1 MAIFAEEARRE
12 QAIREL
18 RATLPELAR
27 AWHAERSIGETFREL
42 AVRHRA
48 LHREAFEW
56 ALWRL
61 AKDGWRIPQRNV
73 AFAILGSGAR
83 DEQSILCDQDH
94 ALLYED
100 GDDGDEPY
108 FKRLG
113 ETVAA
118 LLHDVGYPLC
128 SGNVMAS
135 NPRWRGST
143 SAWEARLAKYEA
155 LPDWDS
161 IRYLLIAA
169 DARVV
174 WGDPVLV
181 ERMRAQAVGAVA
193 RSAFIKWK
201 TADQG
206 LSQKVSLTLRG
217 HLRLEPGGVHKGRFA
232 LKDSLYTPLVN
243 SIRIWALSLGL
254 EQPGTAERIDGL
266 VGAHAWSTELAD
278 RVRAALSATLE
289 ARLSHHLC
297 QDRDGE
303 MLDDYVDPD
312 ALPECLLKEV
322 KLAHHTL
329 RQLQQV
335 TARQFP
341 KGVLRRGI

>member
-1 MAIFAEEARRE
+1 MAMFAGEARLE
-12 QAIREL
+12 QACANL
-18 RATLPELAR
+18 RAEIPKLAH
-27 AWHAERSIGETFREL
+27 AWHAHLPIRETFREL
-42 AVRHRA
+42 AARHRA
-48 LHREAFEW
+48 LHAQTFAW

-61 AKDGWRIPQRNV
+61 AQDGWVMPECNV

-94 ALLYED
+94 ALLYET
-100 GDDGDEPY
+100 GDDADEPY
-108 FKRLG
+108 FTRLG

-118 LLHDVGYPLC
+118 LLHDIGYPLC

-135 NPRWRGST
+135 NPRWRGSM
-143 SAWEARLAKYEA
+143 SAWESRLAQYEA
-155 LPDWDS
+155 LPDWDH

-169 DARVV
+169 DARAV
-174 WGDPVLV
+174 WGDRMLV

-193 RSAFIKWK
+193 RSSFIKWK

-232 LKDSLYTPLVN
+232 LKDGLYTPLVN
-243 SIRIWALSLGL
+243 SVRIWALSLGI
-254 EQPGTAERIDGL
+254 EEPGTAERIDGL
-266 VGAHAWSTELAD
+266 VEAHAWSTDLAE

-289 ARLSHHLC
+289 ARLSHHLR

-303 MLDDYVDPD
+303 ALDDFLDPES
-312 ALPECLLKEV
+312 LPERLLRDV
-322 KLAHHTL
+322 KLAHHTV

-341 KGVLRRGI
+341 KEVLRRGV